1 MSNETGN
8 DEPREYHDDEII
20 SGLATIADVL
30 GVSVDWVMRHK
41 HELPCRQI
49 GGKTFTT
56 PGALRVWMMTPN
68 TAPKV
73 LPPAQ
78 EDRSRRRPKN
88 RKHPAHIE
96 AAIEAVRLAGR
107 GSR

>member
-1 MSNETGN
+1 MSDHTDTEG
-8 DEPREYHDDEII
+8 PRQYADDEII
-20 SGLATIADVL
+20 SGLPTIADVL
-30 GVSVDWVMRHK
+30 GVSVDWVVRHK

-73 LPPAQ
+73 LPATQ

-107 GSR
+107 GA